1 MEVLSVSPI
10 YDNGTFFLLFLCAFL
25 NFVFFLGNCINDN
38 WDIAII
44 NCFGLILPIIAMIFQ
59 SPVSQKIVIES
70 QDISIIEIIEVLPE
84 YASFSVEGS
93 CLTIQVSDEK
103 LDETMACLSEIE
115 S

>member
-1 MEVLSVSPI
+1 MEVLSVSPV
-10 YDNGTFFLLFLCAFL
+10 YDNDTIFLLFLCAFI
-25 NFVFFLGNCINDN
+25 NFVFFLVNCITDN
-38 WDIAII
+38 WDIAIM
-44 NCFGLILPIIAMIFQ
+44 NCFGLILPVIAMNFQ

-70 QDISIIEIIEVLPE
+70 QNIAIVEIIEVLPE

-103 LDETMACLSEIE
+103 LDETMACLSAIE